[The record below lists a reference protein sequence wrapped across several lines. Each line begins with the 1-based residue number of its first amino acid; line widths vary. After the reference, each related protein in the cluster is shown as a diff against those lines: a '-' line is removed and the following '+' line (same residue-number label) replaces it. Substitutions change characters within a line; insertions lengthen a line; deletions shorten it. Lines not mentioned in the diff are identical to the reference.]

1 MANGSNGNNGII
13 EIIIS
18 DDDEEEKAPKQTSPA
33 LSSSSEPEKNHAG
46 VVNSDE
52 ADGESSGMS
61 EDDRDKH
68 IFERV

>member
-1 MANGSNGNNGII
+1 MIT
-13 EIIIS
+13 IS
-18 DDDEEEKAPKQTSPA
+18 DDDEEEKAPKQTSSA

-46 VVNSDE
+46 VVKTDE
-52 ADGESSGMS
+52 ADGESSVLS